1 MMITAAELKKKL
13 EEAFLNGYNF
23 GRYVIFSDLESGAI
37 VVGDKYKKTRVITG
51 RGKYV
56 PDEFNYPT

>member
-37 VVGDKYKKTRVITG
+37 VVGDKYKKTRSITG

-56 PDEFNYPT
+56 PDEFNYPK